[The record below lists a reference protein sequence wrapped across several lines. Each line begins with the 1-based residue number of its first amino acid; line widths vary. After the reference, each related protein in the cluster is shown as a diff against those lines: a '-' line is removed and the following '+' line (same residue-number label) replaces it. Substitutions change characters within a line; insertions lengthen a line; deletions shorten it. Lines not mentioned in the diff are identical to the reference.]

1 MNRYQKLIVLS
12 AVSVSFV
19 FDVFA
24 QDAKVWSLKE
34 CLDYALENNIT
45 IKKDKLS
52 ESTAETDLKKAK
64 AALQPSLS
72 ASMTQSL
79 NYRPFQESAGN
90 FVNGTMTSST
100 SNKTTE
106 SGSYGINARWSV
118 WDGGVNRNTIKLRQG
133 ELNIARLQTSVEAN
147 SIQEKIMQYYVQILY
162 SKEAVNVNKNIFAK
176 DSLAYVR
183 AQEMQKNG
191 KMSRSEVKQLEAA
204 MSESKYSVVNSQTV
218 VDQYLLE
225 LRQLLELQPGSTMD
239 VANAEVSDAAAM
251 GSIPEKLDVYNTALS
266 TRPELQKAQENIN
279 SSALQLKI
287 AKAGY
292 MPTVSLTAG
301 IGDNHMT
308 GTQTD
313 FGKQMKYNLTGS
325 LGVTLSIPILDNR
338 EAKSAVEKAK
348 ISQTTAQLDL
358 QDTQKT
364 LYSTIERYWQNA
376 VSNQQR
382 YIAAKSSVGSQEEN
396 YNSISEQFKEGLKN
410 VVELTTARTSL
421 LEAEQKML
429 ERKYTTLLNMQL
441 LKFYSGGTL
450 NI

>member
-429 ERKYTTLLNMQL
+429 ESKYTTLLNMQL

>member
-72 ASMTQSL
+72 ASVTQSL

-176 DSLAYVR
+176 G
-183 AQEMQKNG
+183 G
-191 KMSRSEVKQLEAA
+191 KRL
-204 MSESKYSVVNSQTV
+204 
-218 VDQYLLE
+218 
-225 LRQLLELQPGSTMD
+225 P
-239 VANAEVSDAAAM
+239 
-251 GSIPEKLDVYNTALS
+251 PE
-266 TRPELQKAQENIN
+266 
-279 SSALQLKI
+279 
-287 AKAGY
+287 
-292 MPTVSLTAG
+292 
-301 IGDNHMT
+301 
-308 GTQTD
+308 
-313 FGKQMKYNLTGS
+313 
-325 LGVTLSIPILDNR
+325 
-338 EAKSAVEKAK
+338 
-348 ISQTTAQLDL
+348 
-358 QDTQKT
+358 
-364 LYSTIERYWQNA
+364 
-376 VSNQQR
+376 
-382 YIAAKSSVGSQEEN
+382 
-396 YNSISEQFKEGLKN
+396 
-410 VVELTTARTSL
+410 
-421 LEAEQKML
+421 
-429 ERKYTTLLNMQL
+429 
-441 LKFYSGGTL
+441 
-450 NI
+450 

>member
-72 ASMTQSL
+72 ASVTQSL

-429 ERKYTTLLNMQL
+429 ESKYTTLLNMQL